1 MSNQQA
7 AVVNEGQRDNCR
19 GRRRARHAVI
29 AGAAVLLGIGGL
41 AGCGDDDD
49 ASETV
54 PGLTD
59 EAVESSAPADDATTT
74 TTASTTTTRPT
85 TTRPTTTAAA
95 SAATSEPVAAEAT
108 VPPATEAATAA
119 TDVATTAGAE
129 TTAAPDAALAS
140 TAPTADA
147 APAGVDSS
155 APAGSEPTGTASASS
170 EPITSVGPTTTGPEC
185 EYTENDEF
193 PLERCDAGPAIAAV
207 QSVLQ
212 AREYEIGTVDCLFGD
227 QTHYAVR
234 AFQTDEELTVS
245 GAVDEE
251 TWAALDILDDWGTD
265 TNGNGSIEPDE
276 ITLICA

>member
-1 MSNQQA
+1 MSNQGA
-7 AVVNEGQRDNCR
+7 AFVDKGQRTS
-19 GRRRARHAVI
+19 GRSRMRARSAVI
-29 AGAAVLLGIGGL
+29 AGATMVLGIGGL

-54 PGLTD
+54 PVQTD
-59 EAVESSAPADDATTT
+59 EATESSASAGDVTTT
-74 TTASTTTTRPT
+74 TVASTTTA
-85 TTRPTTTAAA
+85 RPTTTAAA
-95 SAATSEPVAAEAT
+95 A
-108 VPPATEAATAA
+108 PATREAAVEA
-119 TDVATTAGAE
+119 TDVATTAGAD
-129 TTAAPDAALAS
+129 TTAAPEVPAES
-140 TAPTADA
+140 TAPATSA
-147 APAGVDSS
+147 ATVTTTAGVDSS
-155 APAGSEPTGTASASS
+155 VPAGSEPTGTASGSS
-170 EPITSVGPTTTGPEC
+170 EPTTSAGPTTTGPEC
-185 EYTENDEF
+185 EYTESDEF

-245 GAVDEE
+245 GSVDEE

-276 ITLICA
+276 ITLTCA

>member
-7 AVVNEGQRDNCR
+7 AVVNQGQRDNCR
-19 GRRRARHAVI
+19 GRRRARNAVV

-49 ASETV
+49 ASESV
-54 PGLTD
+54 PAQTD
-59 EAVESSAPADDATTT
+59 EAVESSAPATDATTT
-74 TTASTTTTRPT
+74 TTASTTT
-85 TTRPTTTAAA
+85 RPTTTAAV
-95 SAATSEPVAAEAT
+95 SAATSEPVAVEAT
-108 VPPATEAATAA
+108 DAPATEAASGA
-119 TDVATTAGAE
+119 TDVTTTAGAE

-140 TAPTADA
+140 TAPTADTT
-147 APAGVDSS
+147 PAGGDSS
-155 APAGSEPTGTASASS
+155 APAGSEPSGTASGSS

-234 AFQTDEELTVS
+234 AFQTDEELTVT

-265 TNGNGSIEPDE
+265 ANGNGSIEPDE
-276 ITLICA
+276 ITLTCA

>member
-1 MSNQQA
+1 MSKHEA
-7 AVVNEGQRDNCR
+7 DAVVDQSQRTSGGSR
-19 GRRRARHAVI
+19 LRTRRTLV
-29 AGAAVLLGIGGL
+29 AGTALLLGIGGL

-54 PGLTD
+54 PAQTD
-59 EAVESSAPADDATTT
+59 EAVVSSAPAADATTT
-74 TTASTTTTRPT
+74 TTPASTTTA
-85 TTRPTTTAAA
+85 RPTTTAPA
-95 SAATSEPVAAEAT
+95 SAATSEPAAVEAT
-108 VPPATEAATAA
+108 DPPATEAATDA
-119 TDVATTAGAE
+119 TDVATTAATE
-129 TTAAPDAALAS
+129 AAVAS
-140 TAPTADA
+140 TATAA
-147 APAGVDSS
+147 TAPAGVDSS
-155 APAGSEPTGTASASS
+155 TPTASEPEASAPGSSEPTTTA
-170 EPITSVGPTTTGPEC
+170 GPTTTGPEC

-234 AFQTDEELTVS
+234 DFQTDEELTVT

-251 TWAALDILDDWGTD
+251 TWSALDILDDWGTD

-276 ITLICA
+276 ITLTCA

>member
-1 MSNQQA
+1 MSNHEAA
-7 AVVNEGQRDNCR
+7 AVDQDQRR
-19 GRRRARHAVI
+19 TYGTRLRARRAVV
-29 AGAAVLLGIGGL
+29 AGTALLLGLGGL
-41 AGCGDDDD
+41 TACGDDDD

-54 PGLTD
+54 PGQTD
-59 EAVESSAPADDATTT
+59 EAVESSAPAADATT
-74 TTASTTTTRPT
+74 TTASTTTTPAT
-85 TTRPTTTAAA
+85 TTTARPTTTAAE
-95 SAATSEPVAAEAT
+95 SAATSEPAVVEETA
-108 VPPATEAATAA
+108 PPATEAATAA
-119 TDVATTAGAE
+119 TDVATTAGTE
-129 TTAAPDAALAS
+129 TTAAAETAATS
-140 TAPTADA
+140 
-147 APAGVDSS
+147 VDSS
-155 APAGSEPTGTASASS
+155 IPTGSELAGTVPGSS
-170 EPITSVGPTTTGPEC
+170 EPITTVGPTTTGPEC

-234 AFQTDEELTVS
+234 AFQTDEELTVT